1 MNLSSRLSELHPS
14 GIRAVMALAA
24 ARKKSG
30 MPVIHMEVGQPDF
43 KTPQHIID
51 EAFKA
56 STTTIS
62 SVNNNLADFDKN
74 IQNLNGIYGGMLNA
88 MRQNN

>member
-1 MNLSSRLSELHPS
+1 MNLSSGLSKLHPS

-24 ARKKSG
+24 ARKKLG

-56 STTTIS
+56 ARSEYIGYTPNAGMDTLRE
-62 SVNNNLADFDKN
+62 SVAQRASHRK
-74 IQNLNGIYGGMLNA
+74 
-88 MRQNN
+88 